1 MCIVPNMWQSMSCWY
16 SILQC
21 VIECSYS
28 LFGAYLSCNVFVG
41 VMDCSITSCCNSVVH
56 VYVLVC
62 TLTLYV
68 CACVVIDSACICEDS
83 ACVSFHL

>member
-1 MCIVPNMWQSMSCWY
+1 MRRVCPHEIV
-16 SILQC
+16 SIDFYT
-21 VIECSYS
+21 E
-28 LFGAYLSCNVFVG
+28 
-41 VMDCSITSCCNSVVH
+41 CNSVVH

-68 CACVVIDSACICEDS
+68 CACVVIDSTCTCEDS